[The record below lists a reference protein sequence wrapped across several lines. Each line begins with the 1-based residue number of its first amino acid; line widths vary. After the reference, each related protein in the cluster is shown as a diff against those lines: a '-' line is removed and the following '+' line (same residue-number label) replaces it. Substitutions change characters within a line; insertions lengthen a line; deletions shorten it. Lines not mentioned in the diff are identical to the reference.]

1 MTSASDVEKAER
13 IGRVRARL
21 FALQGALFIG
31 WQGLFFL
38 DTPEDRAGGI
48 DEFKVALWL
57 AWVVLLLVLL
67 ATGGGLL
74 RGRRVRNLLNDELTR
89 LNRLHAFAMGFWAA
103 AGACV
108 LLFIVNLLQP
118 LGGREAIH
126 IVVSA
131 AIGAALLTFA
141 ARERRSADTG

>member
-13 IGRVRARL
+13 VGRARAWL

-38 DTPEDRAGGI
+38 GRSEAGADTA
-48 DEFKVALWL
+48 DEFSLVLWL

-74 RGRRVRNLLNDELTR
+74 RGSRVRRLLNDELTR
-89 LNRLHAFAMGFWAA
+89 LNRLHACAAGFWAA
-103 AGACV
+103 AGASI
-108 LLFIVNLLQP
+108 LLFIVNLVQP
-118 LGGREAIH
+118 LSGREAIH